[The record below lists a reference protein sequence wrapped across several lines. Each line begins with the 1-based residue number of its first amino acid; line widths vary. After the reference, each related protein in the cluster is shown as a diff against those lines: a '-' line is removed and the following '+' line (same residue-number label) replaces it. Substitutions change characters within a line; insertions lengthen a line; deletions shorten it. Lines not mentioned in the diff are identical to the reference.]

1 MREIDLIKEFRQ
13 RWINGEPYK
22 KLDHTDF
29 IVWKCALLIELA
41 ELFCDADYVM
51 DLKNNTIDFAFG
63 DVNIERIDEILDQLE
78 AEE

>member
-41 ELFCDADYVM
+41 EL
-51 DLKNNTIDFAFG
+51 DLNLEAMSRYSSRAAPLEKR
-63 DVNIERIDEILDQLE
+63 RIEILDQLE
-78 AEE
+78 AKILGK